1 MSAVRPLR
9 TTGPAGAGAAPR
21 WVRAI
26 LQWPAF
32 GLALRIGLASA
43 YLIGG
48 LDKLLDFNGAVAEQA
63 HFGLQPAALW
73 AVLAIAVE
81 IVASLLLIVNRQV
94 WLAAGAL
101 GVLTLVAMLVAN
113 DFWNMTGQARFMA
126 KNAFLEHLG
135 LICALAMAARLA
147 VLERKDKE

>member
-1 MSAVRPLR
+1 MSEFQAMKTSSP
-9 TTGPAGAGAAPR
+9 AAPR
-21 WVRAI
+21 WVEGI
-26 LQWPAF
+26 LQWPTF
-32 GLALRIGLASA
+32 GWLLRVGLASA

-48 LDKLLDFNGAVAEQA
+48 IDKAMDFSGAVAEQA

-81 IVASLLLIVNRQV
+81 LIGAVLLIVNRQV

-113 DFWNMTGQARFMA
+113 NFWALDGQARFMA
-126 KNAFLEHLG
+126 KNAFFEHLG
-135 LICALAMAARLA
+135 LICALAMAARIA
-147 VLERKDKE
+147 VLERKGAA

>member
-1 MSAVRPLR
+1 MSEYRSMK
-9 TTGPAGAGAAPR
+9 TFSSAAPR
-21 WVRAI
+21 WVEGI
-26 LQWPAF
+26 LQWPPF
-32 GLALRIGLASA
+32 GVLLRVGLASA

-48 LDKLLDFNGAVAEQA
+48 IDKAMNFPGAVAEQA

-81 IVASLLLIVNRQV
+81 LIGSLLLIINRQV

-113 DFWNMTGQARFMA
+113 NFWDLSGQDRFMA
-126 KNAFLEHLG
+126 KNAFFEHLG
-135 LICALAMAARLA
+135 LICALAMAARLS
-147 VLERKDKE
+147 VLERKEAT

>member
-1 MSAVRPLR
+1 MSEFQAMKTSSPV
-9 TTGPAGAGAAPR
+9 APQ
-21 WVRAI
+21 WVERI
-26 LQWPAF
+26 LQWPTF
-32 GLALRIGLASA
+32 GCLLRVGLASA

-48 LDKLLDFNGAVAEQA
+48 IDKAMDFPGAVAEQA

-81 IVASLLLIVNRQV
+81 LIGSVLLIVNRQV

-113 DFWNMTGQARFMA
+113 NFWALDGQARFMA
-126 KNAFLEHLG
+126 KNAFFEHLG
-135 LICALAMAARLA
+135 LICALAMAARIA
-147 VLERKDKE
+147 VLERKGTA

>member
-9 TTGPAGAGAAPR
+9 TAANTAAPR

-32 GLALRIGLASA
+32 ALALRVGLASA

-63 HFGLQPAALW
+63 HFGLQPAVLW

-113 DFWNMTGQARFMA
+113 DFWHMEGQARFMA

-147 VLERKDKE
+147 VLERKDVE